1 MRKSSKA
8 STWMPEGKGYQVFE
22 TAPVGMPP
30 IAKAKADTAW
40 GKQAVQATIRAW
52 YNMML
57 VDQPELQSIKREWE
71 DRFDK
76 LPIDVELTDID
87 PALRLKWEYLPVR
100 TWQRRAAGRQCF
112 AADARAAARGERGIS
127 DSLEN
132 PPINPITGHG
142 RTAAEVAQ
150 DARSYQAY
158 VRAQPGGE
166 LAVFQADY
174 LFVQPPGQ
182 SLQLHRICS
191 ELFMEDALDPK
202 VRSLNTTLLHPHHQP
217 SPPPPP
223 PHY

>member
-1 MRKSSKA
+1 
-8 STWMPEGKGYQVFE
+8 MPEGEGYQVFE

-87 PALRLKWEYLPVR
+87 PALRLKWECLPVR

-112 AADARAAARGERGIS
+112 AADARSAARGERGIS

-132 PPINPITGHG
+132 PPISTQSRDMGAPLRRSPKTPVPTK
-142 RTAAEVAQ
+142 RTCVLSQGASWQ
-150 DARSYQAY
+150 SCR
-158 VRAQPGGE
+158 RTIF
-166 LAVFQADY
+166 LC
-174 LFVQPPGQ
+174 
-182 SLQLHRICS
+182 SLQANPCS
-191 ELFMEDALDPK
+191 CTASALDCSWRTRWTP
-202 VRSLNTTLLHPHHQP
+202 RCAHSTPPCSIPTTNPHH
-217 SPPPPP
+217 
-223 PHY
+223 HHHHRTTR